1 MSDKIPA
8 TEVIEQLGRGG
19 DSNMTSGSTGFGANN
34 QRRRSSGF
42 SGSGIMEGSG
52 DSGIFYGGGNQRNG
66 SLGGGGST
74 FKSLETHRR
83 QSMDKANEFQQ
94 QYAKDGV
101 ADRFKSWFK

>member
-19 DSNMTSGSTGFGANN
+19 NSNMTSGSSGFGANN
-34 QRRRSSGF
+34 QRRRS
-42 SGSGIMEGSG
+42 SGIMEGSG
-52 DSGIFYGGGNQRNG
+52 DSGIFYSGSNQRDG